1 MLQSSQCPLCGVK
14 RTWPMDRVISAFD
27 PNVWSGRALQENFVE
42 WADPVLHHC
51 IRPLIGAFELR
62 AIMDISAPAISL
74 ADRPQWAI
82 WVTSVRKRREDRSS
96 ISFLILSQTS
106 AGKIF
111 RRLADH
117 AT

>member
-1 MLQSSQCPLCGVK
+1 MQTLAF
-14 RTWPMDRVISAFD
+14 RTFRDVRSLSAYGGKADID
-27 PNVWSGRALQENFVE
+27 PKCRALQENFVE
-42 WADPVLHHC
+42 WADAVLHQC

-111 RRLADH
+111 
-117 AT
+117 